1 MILKIK
7 RFLKLD
13 IRWKLKRISKKIN
26 INLYPSYFY
35 FEGLK
40 SIYTKIIFNL
50 IFYEKV
56 FKKKKIIYSK
66 VFKIYKNKNH
76 KTNFIFSPPSS
87 GSNYLRNFFS
97 SYFEMRYKIG
107 NGIPKFDNYSD
118 NRWMYSDTPIIRGDL
133 FNNII
138 LEDYSKKNEWKF
150 YDEKTLFK
158 ERIGMS
164 RYPLQGLELFKLS
177 QVKPLILIRKPNEW
191 LISMYLNKY
200 KTNPFY
206 KKFTLDKKPNIKL
219 IKDSSLQYQKFV
231 NFWKDYL
238 KNKSRNEYLIIKF
251 EDLVNESKKKFLD
264 IINFFGLE
272 VDDDK
277 IDKSIYYNS
286 KEFIM
291 SDLKS
296 EFQGTRFS
304 NPEKKQNIIDEI
316 SDQFKK
322 FESNNEL
329 DIIYNQLINN

>member
-40 SIYTKIIFNL
+40 SFYTKIIFNL

-56 FKKKKIIYSK
+56 FKKKKIVYSK
-66 VFKIYKNKNH
+66 VSKIYKNKNNQ
-76 KTNFIFSPPSS
+76 TNFIFSPPSS

-118 NRWMYSDTPIIRGDL
+118 NRWMYSDTPIIKGDL

-150 YDEKTLFK
+150 YDEKTFFK

-200 KTNPFY
+200 KANPFY

-231 NFWKDYL
+231 NFWRDYL

-251 EDLVNESKKKFLD
+251 EDIVNESKKKFLD

-272 VDDDK
+272 VDNDK

-316 SDQFKK
+316 SDQVKK
-322 FESNNEL
+322 FESNYEL